1 MEAAGQAQ
9 TQRQLQDAA
18 TLLVCSYHANPQQEI
33 TANNHNLQQNETC
46 LEPRSHQHEIAEP
59 NMVPVHEGRSSQ
71 SFPKNPEGQFCD
83 QRESNPSD
91 QIVYQETNHNLIR
104 EANHNH
110 NLLAI
115 QWEGTADVLYDCTLC
130 DHCVCHDPLHQHKD
144 FAILDMPNNS
154 KEAEAVNCLVP
165 DQVAIQ
171 HGGRVVSPVQPGLGF
186 RLFTAVKTFSS
197 SQQP

>member
-1 MEAAGQAQ
+1 VEAAGQAQ

-71 SFPKNPEGQFCD
+71 SFPKNPEGQFGD

-115 QWEGTADVLYDCTLC
+115 QWEGAADVLYDCT
-130 DHCVCHDPLHQHKD
+130 HQHKD
-144 FAILDMPNNS
+144 FAILDMPNS
-154 KEAEAVNCLVP
+154 TGEEWSALSSLGLVL
-165 DQVAIQ
+165 DC
-171 HGGRVVSPVQPGLGF
+171 
-186 RLFTAVKTFSS
+186 
-197 SQQP
+197 SQQ